1 MRICRDA
8 VVPANR
14 RLTPDPARHLQVF
27 DEFAV
32 VGEVEFFH
40 RIVLLGAMV
49 LAERLRSWA
58 ISVTV

>member
-32 VGEVEFFH
+32 VGEVEFF
-40 RIVLLGAMV
+40 IALCFWVAMV